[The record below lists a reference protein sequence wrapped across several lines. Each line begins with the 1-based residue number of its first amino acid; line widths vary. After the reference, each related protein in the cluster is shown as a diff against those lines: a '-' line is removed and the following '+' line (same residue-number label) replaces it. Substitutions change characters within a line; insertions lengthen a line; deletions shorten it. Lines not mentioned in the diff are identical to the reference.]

1 MNRTVVVIVDK
12 GLKAR
17 VGPAKGLRPVL
28 NGLASTLNA
37 AQVAERVEQVRTG
50 VGEVLTREGGRIE
63 RTMPDNNI
71 VVSTTDKGVIALGQ
85 IEGVKGISENGV
97 LRPAREFKQPA
108 ALAATASR
116 EAPKVTA

>member
-37 AQVAERVEQVRTG
+37 AQVAERIEQVRTG
-50 VGEVLTREGGRIE
+50 VDEVLTREGGRIE
-63 RTMPDNNI
+63 RTMPDNSI
-71 VVSTTDKGVIALGQ
+71 VISTTDKGVIALGR

-97 LRPAREFKQPA
+97 LRLAREFKA
-108 ALAATASR
+108 APVATASK